1 MRTQEE
7 AFAIFREAVEE
18 CRKVLDGKLRDA
30 YLYGS
35 YARGDFHEW
44 SDIDILLTVDMTP
57 EELTK
62 YRHLISIVNNDL
74 SLKYDV
80 TVSTTAKPLEQFN
93 RYADVMPY
101 YRNVLREGIR
111 YGA

>member
-1 MRTQEE
+1 MITQEE

-18 CRKVLDGKLRDA
+18 CRKVPDGKLRDA

-57 EELTK
+57 EELAK
-62 YRHLISIVNNDL
+62 HRHAISVVNNEL

-80 TVSTTAKPLEQFN
+80 TVSATAKPLTHFN
-93 RYADVMPY
+93 YFADALPY
-101 YRNVLREGIR
+101 YRNVLREGIK